1 MNFIALLDGQC
12 HLLILCAFRMKFYV
26 TLIMRF
32 YLFRMLCENFFV
44 CLLVVWL
51 FVVKLKNVFIK
62 MACIHSLK
70 IAVNLPVIQL

>member
-32 YLFRMLCENFFV
+32 YLFRMLFV
-44 CLLVVWL
+44 ELFCLFARRLA
-51 FVVKLKNVFIK
+51 FCGQAEKCF
-62 MACIHSLK
+62 H
-70 IAVNLPVIQL
+70 